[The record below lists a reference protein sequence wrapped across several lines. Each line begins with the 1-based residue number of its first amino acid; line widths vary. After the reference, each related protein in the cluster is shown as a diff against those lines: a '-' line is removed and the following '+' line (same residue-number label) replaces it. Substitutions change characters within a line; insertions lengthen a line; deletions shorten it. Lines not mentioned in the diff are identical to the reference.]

1 MKIRNI
7 FIIFLLS
14 GFWHG
19 ANWTFLAWGLLNA
32 IYIMPSVLFRTNRKN
47 LDIVAQG
54 KYFPTIAEVF
64 YMTLTFILTIF
75 AWIFFRANNIHHA
88 VSYISGIFSPSFF
101 TKPVISPEG
110 IGLFLLIALFMVV
123 EWFGRGQQYAIANI
137 DRIFPKPVR
146 WVTYFSLIIV
156 IFYLSGKE
164 QAFIYFQF

>member
-1 MKIRNI
+1 MKMRNI

-32 IYIMPSVLFRTNRKN
+32 IYIMPSVLFKTNRNN

-54 KYFPTIAEVF
+54 KYLPSFKDVF
-64 YMTLTFILTIF
+64 YMTLTFILTVF

-88 VSYISGIFSPSFF
+88 FSYISGIFSSSLF
-101 TKPVISPEG
+101 TRPEISPEG
-110 IGLFLLIALFMVV
+110 LGLFSLIALFMLV

-137 DRIFPKPVR
+137 DMVFPKAIR
-146 WVTYFSLIIV
+146 WLTYFGLIII